1 MATSQMKRLMIVIY
15 ISTFSLMTPL
25 GIAIGIALTE
35 TIEEESGT
43 QNVVIAV
50 LHGLAAGTLVY
61 VVFFEILE
69 KERSKKS
76 NGLLQVTFI
85 VLGFVVMILVSL
97 LEGEHHHHHH
107 HDEEEVM
114 CNINPKSVFEQ
125 YSSTESLNVTCHD
138 GVFVIHS

>member
-1 MATSQMKRLMIVIY
+1 MATSGMKRLLIVIY
-15 ISTFSLMTPL
+15 ISTFSMMTPL
-25 GIAIGIALTE
+25 GIAIGIALTQ
-35 TIEEESGT
+35 TIDEESGT

-61 VVFFEILE
+61 VVFFEIIE

-97 LEGEHHHHHH
+97 LEGEHHHHHG
-107 HDEEEVM
+107 EEEEM
-114 CNINPKSVFEQ
+114 CNINPKSIFEQ
-125 YSSTESLNVTCHD
+125 YSTTESLNVTCHH
-138 GVFVIHS
+138 GVFVIES